1 MGRGLARRRSGRG
14 ADRVFSATV
23 IADDATTADALSTAL
38 TATSLEH
45 ALRLI
50 GKVTGATAR
59 VRPAEG

>member
-1 MGRGLARRRSGRG
+1 M
-14 ADRVFSATV
+14 FSATV